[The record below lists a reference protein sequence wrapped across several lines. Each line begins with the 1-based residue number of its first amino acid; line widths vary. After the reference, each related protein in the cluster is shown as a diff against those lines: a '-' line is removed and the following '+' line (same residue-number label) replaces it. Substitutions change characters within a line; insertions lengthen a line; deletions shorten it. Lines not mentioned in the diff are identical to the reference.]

1 MNSNVNLNLK
11 IKNMALEKSFQEKFE
26 EIQQKIQLVFSQVL
40 ADIAKSPGGLERLEM
55 LHANHEKLTKYDVTK
70 LFDSLQL

>member
-1 MNSNVNLNLK
+1 MNSNVNLNLE
-11 IKNMALEKSFQEKFE
+11 IKTMALEKSFQEKFE

>member
-1 MNSNVNLNLK
+1 MNSNVNLNLE
-11 IKNMALEKSFQEKFE
+11 IKTMALEKSFQEKFE

-55 LHANHEKLTKYDVTK
+55 LHADHEKLTKYDVTK

>member
-1 MNSNVNLNLK
+1 
-11 IKNMALEKSFQEKFE
+11 MALEKSFQEKFE
-26 EIQQKIQLVFSQVL
+26 EIQQKIQLVLSQVL

>member
-1 MNSNVNLNLK
+1 MNSIVNLNLK

-40 ADIAKSPGGLERLEM
+40 ADMAKSPGGLERLEM
-55 LHANHEKLTKYDVTK
+55 LHAIHEKLTKYDVTK

>member
-1 MNSNVNLNLK
+1 MNLK
-11 IKNMALEKSFQEKFE
+11 IKNMALEKSFQKKFD
-26 EIQQKIQLVFSQVL
+26 EIQQKIQLVLSQVL

>member
-1 MNSNVNLNLK
+1 MNSNVNLNLE
-11 IKNMALEKSFQEKFE
+11 IKTMALEKSFQEKFE

-40 ADIAKSPGGLERLEM
+40 ADIAKSPGELERLEM
-55 LHANHEKLTKYDVTK
+55 LHANHEKLTKYVVTK

>member
-1 MNSNVNLNLK
+1 MNLNLK

-26 EIQQKIQLVFSQVL
+26 EIQQKIQLVFGQVL
-40 ADIAKSPGGLERLEM
+40 ADIAKTPDGLERLEM
-55 LHANHEKLTKYDVTK
+55 LHANHEKLTKYDLTK

>member
-1 MNSNVNLNLK
+1 
-11 IKNMALEKSFQEKFE
+11 MALEKSFQEKFE

-40 ADIAKSPGGLERLEM
+40 ADMAKSPGGLERLEM
-55 LHANHEKLTKYDVTK
+55 LHANHEKLIKYNVNK

>member
-1 MNSNVNLNLK
+1 MSSIVNLNLK
-11 IKNMALEKSFQEKFE
+11 FKNMALEKSFQEKFE

-55 LHANHEKLTKYDVTK
+55 LHADHEKLTKYDVTK

>member
-1 MNSNVNLNLK
+1 MYSIVNFNFK

-26 EIQQKIQLVFSQVL
+26 EIQRKIQLVFSQVL

>member
-1 MNSNVNLNLK
+1 MNLNLK

>member
-1 MNSNVNLNLK
+1 MDQEN
-11 IKNMALEKSFQEKFE
+11 SFQEKYE
-26 EIQQKIQLVFSQVL
+26 EIQQKIQLVFGQVL
-40 ADIAKSPGGLERLEM
+40 ADIAKTPGGLERLEM

>member
-1 MNSNVNLNLK
+1 MNSIVNLNLK

-26 EIQQKIQLVFSQVL
+26 EIQQKIQLVLSQVL